1 MTTTTKAMNI
11 SELESSTREQLMEV
25 ANEVGLEGAD
35 SLRKRDLIYRL
46 LQVQAENSGNIFSGG
61 FLEINDD
68 GNYGFLRSE
77 TYLPGPHDAQSQM
90 RRFSLRPGDYVT
102 GQVRAPAD
110 SKKYY
115 GLMEVETVN
124 GMSPEEAKQR
134 PLFENLTAIF
144 PYEQLKLE
152 TTPENLT
159 HRVIDLKH

>member
-25 ANEVGLEGAD
+25 AKEVGLEDAD
-35 SLRKRDLIYRL
+35 SFRKRDLIYRL
-46 LQVQAENSGNIFSGG
+46 LQLQAENSGNIFSGG
-61 FLEINDD
+61 FLEISDD

-77 TYLPGPHDAQSQM
+77 TYLPGPHDIYVAQSQL

-124 GMSPEEAKQR
+124 GMGPEEAKQR
-134 PLFENLTAIF
+134 PYFENLTSVF
-144 PYEQLKLE
+144 PDEQLRL
-152 TTPENLT
+152 
-159 HRVIDLKH
+159 